1 MHYAL
6 NGKYPIETKEH
17 VKTAMDYFSKYI
29 SRFNHDDRVTF
40 SCNIE
45 KRATD
50 LGVVVDNGLI
60 HNYTRVMSKHA
71 ALSPDFKRN
80 MAKRKHLCKTS
91 GRMIKTSSGRFDAAE
106 ILDKIAAIGDKV
118 PVVALI
124 KTLEEFDKKAGLVY
138 EYDKAILDPVMTVC
152 GSLVNPKYDA
162 IKLAGDITDYDVVDI
177 SKNPE
182 QLEKL
187 SSVFP
192 GDVVENFKK
201 NPIETVISLN
211 DMEKD
216 LFSKTV
222 A

>member
-17 VKTAMDYFSKYI
+17 IKTAMDYFSKYI

-71 ALSPDFKRN
+71 SLSPDFKRN
-80 MAKRKHLCKTS
+80 MDKRRHICKS
-91 GRMIKTSSGRFDAAE
+91 SNRMIKTASGRVSAVE
-106 ILDKIAAIGDKV
+106 VLDKLAALAENV
-118 PVVALI
+118 PVIALI
-124 KTLEEFDKKAGLVY
+124 KTIEEFDKKAGLVF
-138 EYDKAILDPVMTVC
+138 EYDKTILDPVMTVC

-162 IKLAGDITDYDVVDI
+162 VKVAGDITDYDVVDI
-177 SKNPE
+177 SKNHE

-187 SSVFP
+187 ASVFP
-192 GDVVENFKK
+192 SDVVENFKK
-201 NPIETVISLN
+201 NPIETVISFN